1 MRQNLS
7 FNLGEEIRVRRRI
20 AGMPPF
26 RFKGQTT
33 FIAHTQR
40 MPNQYAKTSEKI
52 AAPKAAEELVI
63 KSMDGPAFGRHD
75 HGN

>member
-1 MRQNLS
+1 
-7 FNLGEEIRVRRRI
+7 
-20 AGMPPF
+20 MPPF

-40 MPNQYAKTSEKI
+40 MPNQYAKTSAKI